1 MPYEHAERVEGRTRR
16 RRRSFLSKT
25 FLLAFSGDGDDGY
38 FRAHR
43 DSVSHKAGEERRFA
57 LSVNLNDDFEG
68 GRLRFNEFG
77 PQTYCPAA
85 GDGVVFSCKLLHE
98 AMPVT
103 KGRRFGLFA
112 FFY

>member
-1 MPYEHAERVEGRTRR
+1 MGHLDVLRLRQGVP
-16 RRRSFLSKT
+16 L
-25 FLLAFSGDGDDGY
+25 
-38 FRAHR
+38 
-43 DSVSHKAGEERRFA
+43 
-57 LSVNLNDDFEG
+57 
-68 GRLRFNEFG
+68 GRLLTRSLVGLLEVDGFG
-77 PQTYCPAA
+77 LCSSVHCPAA